1 MEKYIVELYDENVR
15 SVDGYDWLQ
24 LLISV
29 ADKSVMVET
38 AIQLLPY
45 TESDMGK
52 EAYQKGYEDAAVK
65 ISSDE
70 QAIAEKAYQSGLS
83 DAWEAARK
91 ISMAEIN
98 GRCSWKSMKNIFG
111 IDIPSKIFKNFTASE
126 SIEKL
131 KAYEQ
136 EQGTEIKVGNEV
148 KAFEKKPFIV
158 TGIGYGY
165 DEKDV
170 YYHGF
175 VTENGISTSAKKDEC
190 VKTGRYF
197 PEIAEVMRK
206 MKESQ

>member
-1 MEKYIVELYDENVR
+1 MDEMKKYIIEFSEDPHTIRLMKLKNGDECPTTEFKAV
-15 SVDGYDWLQ
+15 S
-24 LLISV
+24 
-29 ADKSVMVET
+29 
-38 AIQLLPY
+38 PY
-45 TESDMGK
+45 TEPDTEKVRK
-52 EAYQKGYEDAAVK
+52 EAFKNGYDAACKDIDIKSKTNAAYQKGLA
-65 ISSDE
+65 
-70 QAIAEKAYQSGLS
+70 

-98 GRCSWKSMKNIFG
+98 GCCSWKSIKNIFG

-197 PEIAEVMRK
+197 PEIAAVLAK
-206 MKESQ
+206 MKEN